1 MSLPA
6 STLVTP
12 LARRFDLW
20 WQFTVRAVELRHR
33 GSYLGFVWIVL
44 NPLLMLGL
52 YVTVFGFIFG
62 GRFDQLPNETP
73 WDYAIGVFLGLI
85 LFHLL
90 AEAIATA
97 PSFIVG
103 NPNFVKKV
111 VFPLEILPLA
121 NIGAYCFHFAI
132 SVVLLLVG
140 GLIIGQPFTLAG
152 FLWLPVIILPH
163 ILLCIGLGWLLSALG
178 VFFRDI
184 VQITTFV
191 SLLIL
196 YASAVFYSPEM
207 VLAKAPELWTILKW
221 NPVLHTIDLARKA
234 LLWHQP
240 IELSTLGYTW
250 LCGLAMCVIGWTVF
264 RTSRPAFG
272 DVL

>member
-1 MSLPA
+1 MSSLPPA
-6 STLVTP
+6 IPSS
-12 LARRFDLW
+12 AAHRFDLW

-33 GSYLGFVWIVL
+33 GSQLGFIWMIL

-62 GRFDQLPNETP
+62 GRFGQLPHETH
-73 WDYAIGVFLGLI
+73 WDYAMGVFLGLI
-85 LFHLL
+85 IYHLL
-90 AEAIATA
+90 AESIAAA
-97 PSFIVG
+97 PLFIVG

-121 NIGAYCFHFAI
+121 NIGAYCFHFAV
-132 SVVLLLVG
+132 SVVLLLIG
-140 GLIIGQPFTLAG
+140 GLIIGHSFTATG

-163 ILLCIGLGWLLSALG
+163 ILLCVGLGWLLSALG

-184 VQITTFV
+184 AQITTFV
-191 SLLIL
+191 SLVVL
-196 YASAVFYSPEM
+196 YASAVFYAPAA
-207 VLAKAPELWTILKW
+207 VQQTPELWMILKW
-221 NPVLHTIDLARKA
+221 NPVLHTIDLARQA

-240 IELSTLGYTW
+240 VDVMALGYTW
-250 LCGLAMCVIGWTVF
+250 LCGSATLVIGWLVF